1 MNTPSNHRNESM
13 AAAMGRTRRM
23 WMRNLVIT
31 AALIV
36 ALFAFNAARSGGM
49 KLEFGPDALSVSV
62 PGETPTS
69 IAYRDMQH
77 IRLYT
82 APDYGTCVRGSQEA
96 ACWHGTWRNDLWG
109 TYALCVHP
117 KVQSCVV
124 IETMDGMFAVNGATD
139 RETASIKDALD
150 SVLAGPANP

>member
-1 MNTPSNHRNESM
+1 M
-13 AAAMGRTRRM
+13 ATAMGRTRRM

-31 AALIV
+31 AALIA
-36 ALFAFNAARSGGM
+36 ALFIFNAVRGGGM
-49 KLEFGPDALSVSV
+49 KLEFGPDGLSVAA
-62 PGETPTS
+62 PGQTS
-69 IAYRDMQH
+69 TMIAYRDMQ
-77 IRLYT
+77 RVSLYT
-82 APDYGTCVRGSQEA
+82 APDYGACVSGSQEA

-109 TYALCVHP
+109 TYELCIHP

-124 IETMDGMFAVNGATD
+124 IETMDGMFAVNGVSD